1 MSKQAFKKRLAEL
14 GYTLSEEDIDQA
26 FISYKQLKYGVVVEP
41 LTGEKCW
48 VTSVRFAMS
57 GLVIGFIVVRGN
69 TQATG

>member
-41 LTGEKCW
+41 LTGEKC
-48 VTSVRFAMS
+48 
-57 GLVIGFIVVRGN
+57 
-69 TQATG
+69 